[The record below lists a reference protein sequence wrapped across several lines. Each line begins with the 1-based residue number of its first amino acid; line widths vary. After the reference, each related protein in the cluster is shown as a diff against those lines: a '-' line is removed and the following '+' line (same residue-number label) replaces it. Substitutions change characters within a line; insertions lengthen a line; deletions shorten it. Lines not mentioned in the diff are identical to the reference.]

1 MPQDTSTLWIGIDP
15 SATSTGIAFISEG
28 KLSVVRVQPRD
39 LRGSAR
45 LAFLR
50 NRFNREFELN
60 KQDTIYACI
69 EGPAFDACNK
79 ADTLGQVRGIFL
91 LALEDAG
98 ATITVVP
105 PTTLKKFATKH
116 GNASKESMIAAA
128 YTKWHRC
135 LQEDEADAA
144 WLAQLAFS
152 LSTNNVD
159 TRAQLEVLS
168 GIRSPKT
175 KPVVRF
181 KHKTNV

>member
-1 MPQDTSTLWIGIDP
+1 MNQEASTLCIGVDP
-15 SATSTGIAFISEG
+15 SATSTGIAFLHNEQLLVTHIMPK
-28 KLSVVRVQPRD
+28 KLCGAP
-39 LRGSAR
+39 R

-50 NRFNREFELN
+50 NAFVEQCDKYTVDKIF
-60 KQDTIYACI
+60 ACI
-69 EGPAFDACNK
+69 EGPALSACNR

-91 LALEDAG
+91 LSLEDIK
-98 ATITVVP
+98 ATITVVQ

-116 GNASKESMIAAA
+116 GNASKENMITAA
-128 YTKWHRC
+128 YNKWHRY

-152 LSTNNVD
+152 LSTNKVD

-168 GIRSPKT
+168 GIRSPKV

-181 KHKTNV
+181 KHKINI

>member
-1 MPQDTSTLWIGIDP
+1 MVTDTSTLWIGIDP
-15 SATSTGIAFISEG
+15 AATSTGIAFIHEDR
-28 KLSVVRVQPRD
+28 LIVTRIIPRD

-50 NRFNREFELN
+50 NEFNKAFN
-60 KQDTIYACI
+60 PHKQPTIYACI
-69 EGPAFDACNK
+69 EGPALSACNR

-91 LALEDAG
+91 LTLEDIG
-98 ATITVVP
+98 ANITVVQ
-105 PTTLKKFATKH
+105 PTALKKFATKH
-116 GNASKESMIAAA
+116 GNASKEKMIIAA
-128 YTKWHRC
+128 YNKWHRY

-159 TRAQLEVLS
+159 TRAQLEVLY

-181 KHKTNV
+181 KVKMNI